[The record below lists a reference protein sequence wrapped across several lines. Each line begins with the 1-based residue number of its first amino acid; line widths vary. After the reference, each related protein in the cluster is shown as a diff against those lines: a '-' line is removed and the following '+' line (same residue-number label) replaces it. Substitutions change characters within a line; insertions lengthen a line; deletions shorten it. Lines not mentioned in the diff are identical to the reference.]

1 MNLLA
6 AFLSSFAAE
15 QRTNIILIYTDN
27 HGHAN
32 LGIHGVMKDIK
43 SPHLD
48 ALASLGPSAVH
59 RLSFGPVR
67 SARPIPIESPARR

>member
-1 MNLLA
+1 LH
-6 AFLSSFAAE
+6 SPFAAE
-15 QRTNIILIYTDN
+15 QRPNIILIYTDN

-48 ALASLGPSAVH
+48 ALASSGVVATH
-59 RLSFGPVR
+59 G
-67 SARPIPIESPARR
+67 